1 MVLFN
6 KILNKTTLKIS
17 VYKYFVYGLV
27 CDCYLTRL
35 MCHEIII
42 FTIYLYIILFNQK
55 VLIYINNN
63 RSDFVYIFIEFS

>member
-6 KILNKTTLKIS
+6 ENLNKTTLKIS
-17 VYKYFVYGLV
+17 VYKYFVYWLV

-35 MCHEIII
+35 MSHEIII